1 MTFASG
7 KWILMLA
14 LHIVEKPTTKR
25 GGSDSTRTIS
35 GDPDSLG
42 RSACDSGFQVENH
55 IPEWVDLTPLDHLFQ
70 DALVLSKDV
79 RADLHAD

>member
-25 GGSDSTRTIS
+25 GGSDSTRTIP
-35 GDPDSLG
+35 GDPDPLG

-55 IPEWVDLTPLDHLFQ
+55 IPESVDFTPLDHLFQ
-70 DALVLSKDV
+70 DALVLSKDL
-79 RADLHAD
+79 RSDLHAD